1 MRHCKMEAPSQLLFG
16 LLMLWVPGSRGE
28 VVLTQ
33 SPASVSVSPGERV
46 TISCQ
51 ASESVKDSDGNTYLN
66 WFQQKPG
73 QSPRLLIYQISKLD
87 SGIPARFG
95 GSGADRNFTFTISS
109 VSAEDGADYY
119 CFQDTFYPLTVLQAR
134 TKTSPE
140 LSWLGREAQLSPV
153 LPLLQQLLGC
163 LLPFRLS
170 GDNTRKGAQGKSHR
184 LTALCPE
191 SPCCSPAL
199 STKIKERAN
208 PSLTGPPSTCQASG
222 PPSFLYNLTLPLPIE
237 GETE

>member
-1 MRHCKMEAPSQLLFG
+1 MRHSKMETLSQLLFG

-33 SPASVSVSPGERV
+33 SAASVSVSPGERV

-51 ASESVKDSDGNTYLN
+51 ASQSVKHSDGRTYLD
-66 WFQQKPG
+66 WIQQKPG
-73 QSPRLLIYQISKLD
+73 QSPRLLIYQVSNLD
-87 SGIPARFG
+87 SGIPARFS
-95 GSGADRNFTFTISS
+95 GSGADRDFTLTINS

-119 CFQDTFYPLTVLQAR
+119 CAQRSFYPLTVLQAR
-134 TKTSPE
+134 TKTSSE

-170 GDNTRKGAQGKSHR
+170 GDNTRKGAQGESHR

-191 SPCCSPAL
+191 SPCCSPTM

-208 PSLTGPPSTCQASG
+208 PSLTGP
-222 PPSFLYNLTLPLPIE
+222 Y
-237 GETE
+237 